1 VDARFGM
8 EPVGARMRV
17 FDAVAGK
24 RYFRRWLEQS
34 LEAMQRVAAQQ
45 AARRD

>member
-1 VDARFGM
+1 MRAARLK
-8 EPVGARMRV
+8 V

-34 LEAMQRVAAQQ
+34 LDAMERVARER
-45 AARRD
+45 AAVGT